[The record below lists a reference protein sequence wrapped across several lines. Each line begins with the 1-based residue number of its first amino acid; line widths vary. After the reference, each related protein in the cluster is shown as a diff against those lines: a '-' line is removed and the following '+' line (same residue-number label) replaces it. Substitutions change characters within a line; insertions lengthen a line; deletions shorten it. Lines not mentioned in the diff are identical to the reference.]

1 MWASLAHQAGATA
14 FWAILES
21 HQTSP
26 RHELPALPVAT
37 GIRRS
42 RRTAMSHTRSI
53 CEQTAQDTVADM
65 HGGRRPQ
72 CSKAVCNEDRD
83 SWKTQPMRPGL
94 NLPRFLCISFS
105 FLFDTMPLLPKLALV
120 PARPLNPLLFRN
132 ETKALRITSL
142 TNRQRLFNRFLMHC

>member
-1 MWASLAHQAGATA
+1 MGVTGSPSRGHCLLGDLGKPPNFSETWASSTP
-14 FWAILES
+14 S
-21 HQTSP
+21 CNRYQT
-26 RHELPALPVAT
+26 LQKD
-37 GIRRS
+37 
-42 RRTAMSHTRSI
+42 AMSHTRSI

-105 FLFDTMPLLPKLALV
+105 FLFDTMPLLPKFALV

-132 ETKALRITSL
+132 ETKALCITSL